1 MEFGRL
7 AIITDVDFTLPPDGL
22 LFLNTKCEYENLKIY
37 VGPPIWSNRV
47 WLGKIYPHNAKDS
60 EFLFHYARQF
70 NTIELNV
77 THYQIPNDAV
87 ISRWKSQVASDFTFC
102 PKFPQQISHERQ
114 LIGAE
119 SLTNEFVK
127 QVMKLEQHLGVTFLQ
142 LPPYFGFN
150 RLSVLISYLKSLPPE
165 LETAVEFRHSS
176 WFENRQNWE
185 TTVSSLSEIGVSTVI
200 TDVAGRRDV
209 LHMSLSSATLVLRFI
224 ANNLHK
230 TDFARTNEWVDRLKN
245 WQNLGLKKAYLF
257 IHTEENNLAPELSN
271 YWVQQLNQKLQL
283 DLKPA
288 VIQPEIVQG
297 SLF

>member
-7 AIITDVDFTLPPDGL
+7 SDISGVDFTLPPDGL
-22 LFLNTKCEYENLKIY
+22 LLLPNHEPQNLKVYI
-37 VGPPIWSNRV
+37 GPPIWSNKT
-47 WLGKIYPHNAKDS
+47 WLGKIYPHHAKDS

-87 ISRWKSQVASDFTFC
+87 ISRWKSQIEGEFTFC

-114 LIGAE
+114 LIGADG
-119 SLTNEFVK
+119 LTAGFVK
-127 QVMKLEQHLGVTFLQ
+127 QVMKLEQHLGVSFLQ

-150 RLSVLISYLKSLPPE
+150 RLSVLLTYLKSLPKE
-165 LETAVEFRHSS
+165 LETAVEFRHPT

-185 TTVSSLSEIGVSTVI
+185 ITLTSLAEIGVSTVI

-209 LHMSLSSATLVLRFI
+209 LHMSLSSGTLVLRFI

-230 TDFARTNEWVDRLKN
+230 TDFTRTNEWVDRLKL
-245 WQNLGLKKAYLF
+245 WQACGLKKAYLF

-271 YWVQQLNQKLQL
+271 FWVQQLNQKLHL
-283 DLKPA
+283 GLKPA